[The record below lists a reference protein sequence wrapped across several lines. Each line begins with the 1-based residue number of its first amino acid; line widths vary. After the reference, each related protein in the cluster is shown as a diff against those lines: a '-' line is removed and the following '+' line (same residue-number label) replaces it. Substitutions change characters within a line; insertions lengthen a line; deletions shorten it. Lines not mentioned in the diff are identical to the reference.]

1 MSSDVGSSPEGPV
14 EAWPE
19 EPVARRLAARAVMV
33 TGGGGAGAFPGTGIA
48 ISYLFA
54 RHGARVAV
62 ADIDAGRAKYTCARI
77 AEFGGEAVP
86 VIGDITDSAA
96 CGRLVDETIGAF
108 GQLDVLV
115 NNAGISPGAAEAAD
129 PDAMW
134 ERVMAINLSSARHM
148 TVRAAPYLQRSSGA
162 AIVNISSI
170 AGLRAFSSLSYAA
183 SKGGM
188 VALSRTA
195 ALTYGRAGI
204 RVNCIAPGH
213 VHTPMGYTSG
223 EGLRELRRR
232 ATMLGTEGTAWDIA
246 YAALFFASAESR
258 WITGVTLPVDA
269 GTVETTG
276 LSLYRHM
283 SAEPR
288 PEW

>member
-1 MSSDVGSSPEGPV
+1 MSDGPGSPPGDPFQ
-14 EAWPE
+14 AWPQ
-19 EPVARRLAARAVMV
+19 EPVARRLPGRVALV
-33 TGGGGAGAFPGTGIA
+33 TGGGGAGDFPGTGIA
-48 ISYLFA
+48 IAYLLA

-86 VIGDITDSAA
+86 VIGDVTDREA
-96 CGRLVDETIGAF
+96 CGRLVAATVDTY

-115 NNAGISPGAAEAAD
+115 NNAGVSPGAAEAAD
-129 PDAMW
+129 PDGTW
-134 ERVMAINLSSARHM
+134 DQVMAINLTSARHM
-148 TVRAAPYLQRSSGA
+148 TVQAVPHLEQSASA
-162 AIVNISSI
+162 AIVNIASI

-188 VALSRTA
+188 VSLSRTSA
-195 ALTYGRAGI
+195 TVWGRAGI
-204 RVNCIAPGH
+204 RVNCVAPGH
-213 VHTPMGYTSG
+213 IHTPMGYTSG

-246 YAALFFASAESR
+246 YAVLFLVSDESR

-269 GTVETTG
+269 GSVETTG
-276 LSLYRHM
+276 LGAYRHM